1 MNKTL
6 TARNVPCQHQMFKGL
21 TDAFSR
27 EPLDVRLTVSPRRG
41 VSYYAFINPG
51 RYAPY
56 SHVTYRSPQ
65 ETMKALTMRGG
76 VTGMVEEEACL
87 LCPYTK
93 DPLTVEKCK
102 GGFRVKGGWNPF
114 IPFKG
119 SPEEY
124 VYNCSMRNGV
134 APEGI
139 SKEAPWVSSVVDE
152 TVPPKDNPDAKLK
165 DEFEE
170 KGNDIM
176 DDLEKVVKDQT
187 KVAMSGVELPDK
199 VEAEDHVAARV
210 NPADTPAAPPIGTLV
225 TPVNAEETP
234 VKVEETPVKVAE
246 TPVKVNKTHKK
257 GKKTHKKGTKSNKK
271 TGNSGK

>member
-1 MNKTL
+1 
-6 TARNVPCQHQMFKGL
+6 
-21 TDAFSR
+21 
-27 EPLDVRLTVSPRRG
+27 
-41 VSYYAFINPG
+41 
-51 RYAPY
+51 
-56 SHVTYRSPQ
+56 
-65 ETMKALTMRGG
+65 
-76 VTGMVEEEACL
+76 
-87 LCPYTK
+87 
-93 DPLTVEKCK
+93 
-102 GGFRVKGGWNPF
+102 
-114 IPFKG
+114 
-119 SPEEY
+119 
-124 VYNCSMRNGV
+124 
-134 APEGI
+134 
-139 SKEAPWVSSVVDE
+139 
-152 TVPPKDNPDAKLK
+152 LK

-271 TGNSGK
+271 TGNSGKERGCRHHWHPRETSYETYIADIHDTGAVFYCERVY